1 MSKAFTSEETPD
13 APPVLGRPVTRVAR
27 GQERPMTPAG
37 WRALVAEQ
45 AMLTQ
50 QRLDEPDRERRAQLE
65 HRLAV
70 VAATLE
76 SVRVVE
82 PPPPDGTVRFGS
94 EVVLRWDDGKTQR
107 VRLVGPDE
115 LDGRD
120 GLKGGGD
127 DARAISVESPLAR
140 TLLELHE
147 GDEVEVERPRGVAT
161 ATLVSVR

>member
-1 MSKAFTSEETPD
+1 
-13 APPVLGRPVTRVAR
+13 
-27 GQERPMTPAG
+27 MTPAG
-37 WRALVAEQ
+37 WKALVAEQ
-45 AMLTQ
+45 A
-50 QRLDEPDRERRAQLE
+50 RLSEARLQEKDPERRAQLE

-70 VAATLE
+70 VGATLE

-94 EVVLRWDDGKTQR
+94 EVTLAWDDGRTQV

-115 LDGRD
+115 ADGRD
-120 GLKGGGD
+120 G
-127 DARAISVESPLAR
+127 RISVDSPLAR

-147 GDEVEVERPRGVAT
+147 GDEVEVQRPRGAVV

>member
-1 MSKAFTSEETPD
+1 MSKAFTSEETED
-13 APPVLGRPVTRVAR
+13 APVLGRLVVRAPR

-37 WRALVAEQ
+37 YRALVAEQ
-45 AMLTQ
+45 ARLTGE
-50 QRLDEPDRERRAQLE
+50 RLDASDEGHKAQLE

-94 EVVLRWDDGKTQR
+94 EVTLAWGDGQTQR

-115 LDGRD
+115 ADGKEGR
-120 GLKGGGD
+120 
-127 DARAISVESPLAR
+127 ISVESPLAR
-140 TLLELHE
+140 ALLEHRE
-147 GDEVEVERPRGVAT
+147 GDELEIDRPRGVAT
-161 ATLVSVR
+161 ATLVAVR

>member
-1 MSKAFTSEETPD
+1 
-13 APPVLGRPVTRVAR
+13 
-27 GQERPMTPAG
+27 MTPGG
-37 WRALVAEQ
+37 WKALVAEQ
-45 AMLTQ
+45 AQLTAA
-50 QRLDEPDRERRAQLE
+50 RLDEQDPERRAQLE

-70 VAATLE
+70 VSATLE

-82 PPPPDGTVRFGS
+82 PPPADGTVRFGS
-94 EVVLRWDDGKTQR
+94 EVTLTWDDGKTQR

-115 LDGRD
+115 ADGKDGR
-120 GLKGGGD
+120 
-127 DARAISVESPLAR
+127 ISIESPLAR